1 MSTNTNEEYLISE
14 TDNLIEAPIAAF
26 SNTAKLGMS
35 FDRNSVST
43 TLNSISKPY
52 ESKSSQD
59 TNPRRDFL
67 CYHNNVLVLFGEE
80 KGAGDSIDVLDKKQ
94 DECLH
99 QIIKNSGSLNTV
111 YYGCLPLVF
120 SFSSVFNKVTFYVF
134 IRGIIIILTKLAS
147 IQFKQ
152 NFFYFYNL
160 LNYRSKQ

>member
-1 MSTNTNEEYLISE
+1 MATNTNEEYLISE

-43 TLNSISKPY
+43 TLTSTSK
-52 ESKSSQD
+52 
-59 TNPRRDFL
+59 PRRDFL
-67 CYHNNVLVLFGEE
+67 CYHNNLLVLFGEE
-80 KGAGDSIDVLDKKQ
+80 KGAGDSNDVLDNKQ

-111 YYGCLPLVF
+111 YYGCFPLVF

-152 NFFYFYNL
+152 NFFTFTTF
-160 LNYRSKQ
+160 